1 MSIYDELN
9 RMNKNIEEIDTSLD
23 KCQSPTSYQVG
34 GSHYECMK
42 IQPIEFIMANKLSFP
57 VGNIV
62 KYVCRFKHK
71 NGAED
76 LLKARHYI
84 DILLEEVR
92 MSEE

>member
-1 MSIYDELN
+1 
-9 RMNKNIEEIDTSLD
+9 
-23 KCQSPTSYQVG
+23 
-34 GSHYECMK
+34 
-42 IQPIEFIMANKLSFP
+42 MANKLSFP